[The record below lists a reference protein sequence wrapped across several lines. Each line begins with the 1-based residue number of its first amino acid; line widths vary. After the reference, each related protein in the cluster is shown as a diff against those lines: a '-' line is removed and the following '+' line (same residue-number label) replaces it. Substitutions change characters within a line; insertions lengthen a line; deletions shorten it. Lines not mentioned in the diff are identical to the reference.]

1 VGIELITERHAGQ
14 IEGVLGCWD
23 RMLVFGTLPKICY
36 AEGMTSYLFAN
47 KVRIFDYPRFADPF
61 RNQLR
66 ENAERL
72 AAANGIE
79 IEFLR
84 KRNVRKEDRVKEILT
99 KRGDHPGLVCIFSAM
114 EACSTYKPWHNK
126 ETGKTYLRPDDGK
139 CLHYYFY
146 FVDEELGL
154 CYVRVPTWL
163 PCRLQIY
170 FNGHHWLANQLRKR
184 RIDYRLLDNAFVQI
198 GDWERAQQIVNGWEA
213 KRIHRKLD
221 EFAQTYCPILR
232 TFGVQ
237 YHWSVDQCEYSTDI
251 VFRKQAD
258 VAAIYE
264 NLARTAIHTVKPDNI
279 ATFLGRKLNAQYEGE
294 MGNRFNIRIEGTR
307 IKHTM
312 GPVSLKLYDKFG
324 LILRIETTVN
334 DLTFFKHYRE
344 VEHRDGAKETKWAP
358 MQKTIY
364 SLPALRELLDAANRR
379 YLEFLSTITDPR
391 AGRDK
396 LDKLSRTIQQ
406 KDRPYPGF
414 NLFDPGDDTLFRAL
428 VRGEFNI
435 SGLQNKTL
443 RRHLP
448 DKNSGQVSRLLKRLR
463 IHGLIKKVGR
473 TYKYYLTQFGK
484 DVVATG
490 LKLRELVIIPQL
502 AFGHAQ

>member
-1 VGIELITERHAGQ
+1 VGIELLTERHAAQ
-14 IEGVLGCWD
+14 IEGVLSCWD

-47 KVRIFDYPRFADPF
+47 KVRIFDYPRFAEPF

-72 AAANGIE
+72 AAENGIE

-84 KRNVRKEDRVKEILT
+84 KRNVRKEDRVKEALSR
-99 KRGDHPGLVCIFSAM
+99 RGDQPGLVCIFSAM
-114 EACSTYKPWHNK
+114 EPCSTYQPWHNK

-146 FVDEELGL
+146 FIDEELGL

-170 FNGHHWLANQLRKR
+170 FNGHNWLASQLRKR
-184 RIDYRLLDNAFVQI
+184 KIDYRLLDNAFVQI
-198 GDWERAQQIVNGWEA
+198 ADWERAQHIVNGWEA

-221 EFAQTYCPILR
+221 EFARTYCPIFR

-237 YHWSVDQCEYSTDI
+237 YHWSVDQSEYSTDI
-251 VFRKQAD
+251 VFRKQMD

-264 NLARTAIHTVKPDNI
+264 NLARTAIHAVKPDNI

-344 VEHRDGAKETKWAP
+344 VEHRDGTKETKWAA

-364 SLPALRELLDAANRR
+364 SLPALRELLEAANRR

-406 KDRPYPGF
+406 EDRSYPGF
-414 NLFDPGDDTLFRAL
+414 NLFDPGDDTLFRAI

-463 IHGLIKKVGR
+463 VHGLIKKVGR

-490 LKLRELVIIPQL
+490 LKLRELVVIPQL
-502 AFGHAQ
+502 AFAHAD